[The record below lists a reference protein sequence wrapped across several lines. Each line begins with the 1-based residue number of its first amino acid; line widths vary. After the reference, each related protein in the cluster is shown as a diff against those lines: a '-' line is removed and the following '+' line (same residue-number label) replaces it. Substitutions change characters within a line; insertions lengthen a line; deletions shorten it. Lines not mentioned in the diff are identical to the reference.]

1 MAGMLPGVE
10 CARRRRLHHGG
21 STDSSTGTRRSSYS
35 LHSIGCEAH
44 LTATGSMVTMTT
56 HEHLTILN
64 KEVHE
69 GALGSMAREAKERL
83 DARLRIKRCDGMMN
97 HSMLPELHKVYSF
110 LLILLQVSNCECGSE
125 QVIPGSVQGEVFSSK
140 STRKFSWSKKLGWKA
155 SEQAECAVCLEEF
168 KRGDVLLRLPC
179 AHRFHCD
186 CVVPW
191 LQSNSHCP
199 CCRTTIFPQSCR

>member
-10 CARRRRLHHGG
+10 FARRRRLHHGG
-21 STDSSTGTRRSSYS
+21 STDSSTGTRRSSYC
-35 LHSIGCEAH
+35 LHTIGCEAH
-44 LTATGSMVTMTT
+44 LSATGSMVTQR
-56 HEHLTILN
+56 TILN

-83 DARLRIKRCDGMMN
+83 DARLKIKRCDGMMN
-97 HSMLPELHKVYSF
+97 HSMLPELHK
-110 LLILLQVSNCECGSE
+110 CGSE

-140 STRKFSWSKKLGWKA
+140 STRKFSWSKKLGWTA
-155 SEQAECAVCLEEF
+155 SEQAECAICLEEF

-191 LQSNSHCP
+191 LRSNSHCP
-199 CCRTTIFPQSCR
+199 CCRTTIFP

>member
-21 STDSSTGTRRSSYS
+21 STDSSTGTRRSSYC

-44 LTATGSMVTMTT
+44 LTATGSMQR
-56 HEHLTILN
+56 TISN

-69 GALGSMAREAKERL
+69 GALGSMARGAKERL
-83 DARLRIKRCDGMMN
+83 DARLRIKRYRG
-97 HSMLPELHKVYSF
+97 LE
-110 LLILLQVSNCECGSE
+110 SNCECGSE